1 MVIVLSLIGYDPPIS
16 TQDLTKPCQIL
27 GWFSGV
33 LGRIWSVLN
42 KNWVEKNGVIS
53 GVKCEFKVKNVIVK
67 IMHPLSFIDFGWS
80 WVSCKGWICFV
91 GSCADVGHP
100 GLEGYV
106 RFRTVLG
113 RFCRFLGMFWRVLVR
128 FWRALVRFWRVLRRF
143 WRVLGIFSL
152 FFVMFWTFPSRFWRA
167 LDMITRYQD
176 RF

>member
-1 MVIVLSLIGYDPPIS
+1 MILQYPPRTLQNLVRSSVDFLGSLVE
-16 TQDLTKPCQIL
+16 
-27 GWFSGV
+27 FGV
-33 LGRIWSVLN
+33 SWIKIELK
-42 KNWVEKNGVIS
+42 KNWVIS

-80 WVSCKGWICFV
+80 WVSCKGWLCFV

-100 GLEGYV
+100 GLEGHV

-167 LDMITRYQD
+167 LDMITRYRD